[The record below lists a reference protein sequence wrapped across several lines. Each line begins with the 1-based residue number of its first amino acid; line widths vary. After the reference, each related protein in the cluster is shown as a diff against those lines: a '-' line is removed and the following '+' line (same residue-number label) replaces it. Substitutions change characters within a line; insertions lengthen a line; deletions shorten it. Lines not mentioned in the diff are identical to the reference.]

1 MFFTRSPLIVRFR
14 LSWRSVTV
22 NLATTNKQR
31 GNEKR
36 DLRSGNLE
44 IWDGAVV
51 NSQTTFL
58 PDDEL
63 EHMNSAIALCVITN
77 IITIIIY
84 LL

>member
-14 LSWRSVTV
+14 LSRRSVTMS
-22 NLATTNKQR
+22 LATTTKCTKKR
-31 GNEKR
+31 GYAER

-58 PDDEL
+58 PEKYFGFLHFDI
-63 EHMNSAIALCVITN
+63 HKGRSMWGKTN
-77 IITIIIY
+77 
-84 LL
+84 